1 MKKNMLRLVIFI
13 TFLSTNL
20 NFAQNKDLNF
30 LNGMKYAS
38 YSGASEYENIA
49 ISKISKL
56 GITMLSQNANEWPQE
71 AKTNPCLIGYW
82 DLIIK
87 DAFGSGAKA
96 NLKISDCDN
105 IALYDKTNTAS
116 GFGASYDKNADVSS
130 ERAFD
135 NFKNFA
141 YAYDVSLTKKIA
153 YPAVE
158 NINMDENKLK
168 SYLDSNKL
176 DPIEGIYKTY
186 KSDFNYKLGIIR
198 VADNFK
204 AIIIE
209 SDLPQ
214 WEKGEVKMIFESTA
228 LEDVFSVKYYM
239 ADKTSIETFA
249 NLEGGLIKVEF
260 KNQTG
265 ESQDINLLKLYPKK

>member
-1 MKKNMLRLVIFI
+1 MTKLLFRSLILLVL
-13 TFLSTNL
+13 LSPNI
-20 NFAQNKDLNF
+20 NHAQNKDLNF

-38 YSGASEYENIA
+38 YSGASDYVNIV
-49 ISKISKL
+49 ISATSKL
-56 GITMLSQNANEWPQE
+56 GLTFLSQNANEWPQE
-71 AKTNPCLIGYW
+71 AKANPCLIGHW
-82 DLIIK
+82 NLIIK

-96 NLKISDCDN
+96 NLKISNCDN
-105 IALYDKTNTAS
+105 ITLYDKTNTAS
-116 GFGASYDKNADVSS
+116 GFGASYDKNADVAS

-135 NFKNFA
+135 NFKKFD
-141 YAYDVSLTKKIA
+141 YTYDVSLTKKIT
-153 YPAVE
+153 YPSVE
-158 NINMDENKLK
+158 NINMDESKLK

-214 WEKGEVKMIFESTA
+214 WEKGEVKIIFESTA

-265 ESQDINLLKLYPKK
+265 ESQDITLLKLYPKK